1 MIDDDDPD
9 APLKEIWE
17 IRRRISEEFG
27 YDRKKYFQYLM
38 ELQNTP
44 ELRSRLVTL
53 DELNRRRHSGA

>member
-27 YDRKKYFQYLM
+27 YDRKKYFEYLM
-38 ELQNTP
+38 DLQNTR
-44 ELRSRLVTL
+44 ELRGLLVTTEEL
-53 DELNRRRHSGA
+53 DHRRHPAA